1 MVIIILFIIEIYM
14 LSLKTKCKYDIAK
27 IIKIDSI
34 TSICNILY
42 FILLNIPAVIFII
55 TNYIVDKKQCAD
67 ENFFKRI
74 KKFALTIFIILLIV
88 ILYLLYNLFG
98 YNSVNLKDIASNEKE
113 EILEVIGVNNIK
125 DELELEKIEYKVIKE
140 KDNLIKYCCTISDHG
155 KSIMVLEQIID
166 KYNK

>member
-55 TNYIVDKKQCAD
+55 TNYIVDKKHVQM
-67 ENFFKRI
+67 K
-74 KKFALTIFIILLIV
+74 IF
-88 ILYLLYNLFG
+88 
-98 YNSVNLKDIASNEKE
+98 LKE
-113 EILEVIGVNNIK
+113 
-125 DELELEKIEYKVIKE
+125 
-140 KDNLIKYCCTISDHG
+140 
-155 KSIMVLEQIID
+155 
-166 KYNK
+166 